1 MSVAVLKQQSTLDE
15 YGFDNSYNSRGLRFP
30 VPQLTSTPPKPSMD
44 EQAENVRN
52 YLLER
57 QKVQGDEAAS
67 MIQSPKDIGQSAS
80 LYQGDDVV
88 DGYTADADYS
98 RGVLRG
104 GDQSEYPDYLD
115 PEVDWQKLPHMRD
128 YFSRQSTLPEH
139 MWDLNTEGEHFD
151 KEGNILPGA
160 IPPVNAVK
168 LIGGEHNRRGGAP
181 NVGKRT
187 GYGLAPNVG
196 SQANESY
203 EDALHLGQPI
213 MPTNRG
219 VGFVS
224 PPYQNDMS
232 RVMAAN
238 VNDATYSS
246 NGLFGTLRDDPEARL
261 VGIRGFGAP
270 QDKAFVR
277 PSVSEGREGAYT
289 APIPPE
295 RLVGVFNR
303 GRQNQTDF
311 PQIEDELKHLN
322 PDERRDATEKYLP
335 KIWEGG
341 RFGLDNPAYTAEEKK
356 LITREIDEKLGKRK
370 DRAAGRG
377 GLTNAEWAKI
387 EERARKSREG
397 TLHPTERFDYPRGN
411 DNE

>member
-1 MSVAVLKQQSTLDE
+1 MSVAVIKQQYTLDE
-15 YGFDNSYNSRGLRFP
+15 YGFDNSYNPKGLRFP
-30 VPQLTSTPPKPSMD
+30 VPKLTSTPPKPSMD

-67 MIQSPKDIGQSAS
+67 MIQSPKDIGQEAA

-115 PEVDWQKLPHMRD
+115 DDINWKKLPHMRD

-139 MWDLNTEGEHFD
+139 MWDMTTEGEHFD

-168 LIGGEHNRRGGAP
+168 LIGGDHKRRGGAP

-187 GYGLAPNVG
+187 GYGLVPNVG
-196 SQANESY
+196 SRENESY
-203 EDALHLGQPI
+203 EDSLGLDQPS
-213 MPTNRG
+213 MPLNQG

-224 PPYQNDMS
+224 PPYQEDMG
-232 RVMAAN
+232 RAMAAN
-238 VNDATYSS
+238 VNNGFIAN
-246 NGLFGTLRDDPEARL
+246 NGLFGAMRDDPEARL
-261 VGIRGFGAP
+261 VAIRGFGTP
-270 QDKAFVR
+270 QDKAFAR
-277 PSVSEGREGAYT
+277 PSVGEGREGAYT

-303 GRQNQTDF
+303 GKHNQTDF
-311 PQIEDELKHLN
+311 PQIEDELNHLN
-322 PDERRDATEKYLP
+322 YDERRDATKEYLP
-335 KIWEGG
+335 KIWEKG
-341 RFGLDNPAYTAEEKK
+341 RFGLDNPAYTDEEKES
-356 LITREIDEKLGKRK
+356 ITREIDKRLGKRK
-370 DRAAGRG
+370 DRAMGSG
-377 GLTNAEWAKI
+377 GITNAEFEKI
-387 EERARKSREG
+387 EERARKSKEG

-411 DNE
+411 VNA